1 MSLIFPTSQINRRSL
16 LGGAAALTAATTIP
30 SSSVAQSTA
39 PSLKGKSVLITGSSS
54 GFGYDGALHYA
65 RLGAKVIASMRGL
78 PRPEAD
84 KLKAQA
90 AKEKLDISIIEID
103 VTSDEQVAKGVAE
116 AERIVGGALDIL
128 VNNAGVGYAGPIE
141 LQDMEA
147 TKLIFDT
154 NVYGPHR
161 MARAVL
167 PAMRKAKRGLIFNI
181 SSQLGR
187 VIVPSAGHYS
197 PTKFALEAMSEAMAY
212 ELVPHNIE
220 VCVIQPGGYPTKV
233 WVNRNVLARQLKDR
247 LSAEEAA
254 AYPALVSRM
263 GMEDGS
269 GRSADPMD
277 VPRAIAEIAAMP
289 AGTRPLRRAVHPG
302 GKPQEAINKVSA
314 ETQVAM
320 LGNSPFG
327 PWVKAVHD

>member
-1 MSLIFPTSQINRRSL
+1 MTEIERRTVIKTAL
-16 LGGAAALTAATTIP
+16 AAGAAAAIP
-30 SSSVAQSTA
+30 SAASAA
-39 PSLKGKSVLITGSSS
+39 DKPLAGKSVLITGASS
-54 GFGYDGALHYA
+54 GFGYLGALHYA

-78 PRPEAD
+78 PRKEANE
-84 KLKAQA
+84 LKAEA
-90 AKEKLDISIIEID
+90 AKEKLGIHIIEID

-116 AERIVGGALDIL
+116 AEKIAGGPIDIL

-141 LQDMEA
+141 LQDMAA

-167 PAMRKAKRGLIFNI
+167 PGMRKAKRGVIFNI

-212 ELVPHNIE
+212 ELVPHNVE

-233 WVNRNVLARQLKDR
+233 WVNRNALAKELKDR
-247 LSAEEAA
+247 LTAEEAA
-254 AYPALVSRM
+254 AYPALVQRM
-263 GMEDGS
+263 GLEDGS

-302 GKPQEAINKVSA
+302 SKPQEAINKVSA
-314 ETQVAM
+314 ETQVAW
-320 LGNSPFG
+320 LGGSPFG

>member
-1 MSLIFPTSQINRRSL
+1 MSEVERRTLIKTAL
-16 LGGAAALTAATTIP
+16 AAGAAATLPGPASAVSKALT
-30 SSSVAQSTA
+30 
-39 PSLKGKSVLITGSSS
+39 GKSILITGSSS
-54 GFGYDGALHYA
+54 GFGYAGALHYA
-65 RLGAKVIASMRGL
+65 RAGAKVIASMRDL
-78 PRPEAD
+78 PRKEAD
-84 KLKAQA
+84 ELKAEVA
-90 AKEKLDISIIEID
+90 REKLDIHIIEID

-116 AERIVGGALDIL
+116 AEQIAGGALDIL
-128 VNNAGVGYAGPIE
+128 VNNAGIGYAGPIE
-141 LQDMEA
+141 LQDMAA

-187 VIVPSAGHYS
+187 VIVPSAGQYS

-233 WVNRNVLARQLKDR
+233 WVNRNKLAKELKER
-247 LSAEEAA
+247 LTAEEAA

-263 GMEDGS
+263 GEEDGG
-269 GRSADPMD
+269 GRSADVYD
-277 VPRAIAEIAAMP
+277 IPRAIAEIAAMP

-302 GKPQEAINKVSA
+302 SRPQEAINKVSA
-314 ETQVAM
+314 ETQVNW
-320 LGNSPFG
+320 LGGSPFG

>member
-1 MSLIFPTSQINRRSL
+1 MPPKSEMNRRAL
-16 LGGAAALTAATTIP
+16 LGGAAALTAATTIA
-30 SSSVAQSTA
+30 SSSVAQTAA
-39 PSLKGKSVLITGSSS
+39 PSLKGKSILITGSSS
-54 GFGYDGALHYA
+54 GFGYDGAMHYA
-65 RLGAKVIASMRGL
+65 RLGAKVIASMRSL

-84 KLKAQA
+84 KLKAEA

-116 AERIVGGALDIL
+116 AERIAGGALDIL

-161 MARAVL
+161 IARAVL
-167 PAMRKAKRGLIFNI
+167 PAMRKAKRGLIFNV

-233 WVNRNVLARQLKDR
+233 WVNRNVLAKQLKDR
-247 LSAEEAA
+247 LSPEEAA

-263 GMEDGS
+263 GTEDGS

-320 LGNSPFG
+320 LGNSPYG